1 MPKLLTS
8 RSCLP
13 LSYLDSN
20 GIGDQS
26 ATTRIFSARN
36 TFLEANLHGY
46 TFDQPLLIAT
56 SGADDE
62 RLFAIERVDT
72 GLYALCRLG
81 QWVTLKALE
90 KLHLLSQDR
99 PRLSKQRCT
108 EYINRGKLDWRRSF
122 AVESVTEVQNS
133 HRKKVGGP
141 SGKGVR
147 LCMGVPLRPALVPPA
162 TTIKQAPAGDTSNNL
177 ELKARADANG
187 DGNECFQ
194 PALPDPAEALATI
207 RAQYQ
212 EALYL
217 SRSSLA
223 YFAKGP
229 LSRARA
235 AFSGSSSPCEST
247 STLVQYLRSSILT
260 LAVMDQK
267 YKEALPSVVNA
278 LPAGNVSEDDTE
290 AVIAN
295 LQKRSRKSKKDKI
308 SKDGLYYGEE
318 INIARWWLNTY
329 GVSLESGLSSNRE
342 DALKELLLKQRA
354 RETQLQII
362 LVLETLALEASGLHQ
377 NKTVDLLD
385 VPVDG
390 AADTQTKKKK
400 GVKKPQ
406 DLNTQLDLLVDRL
419 SIWQSMRLEEAKDSA
434 SGSHTNVTKGL
445 SADDPANAD
454 LFKSFCVD
462 VVLPLLVSP
471 CT

>member
-1 MPKLLTS
+1 MPNLLTS

-13 LSYLDSN
+13 LSYLDLN

-26 ATTRIFSARN
+26 ANTRIFTSRN
-36 TFLEANLHGY
+36 AFLEANLYGD

-56 SGADDE
+56 SGANDE
-62 RLFAIERVDT
+62 RLFAIERFDT
-72 GLYALCRLG
+72 ELYALCRLG
-81 QWVTLKALE
+81 QWVNLKALQ
-90 KLHLLSQDR
+90 KLHSLSQIR
-99 PRLSKQRCT
+99 PPLSKQPCT
-108 EYINRGKLDWRRSF
+108 QHINRGESEWRRSF
-122 AVESVTEVQNS
+122 AVGSVSDFQNS

-141 SGKGVR
+141 SGRAVR
-147 LCMGVPLRPALVPPA
+147 LCMSVPQQPAFVPP
-162 TTIKQAPAGDTSNNL
+162 TSIIQQAADDSASKDL
-177 ELKARADANG
+177 ELKAGAVAKEIEDL
-187 DGNECFQ
+187 Q
-194 PALPDPAEALATI
+194 SALPDPAEALATI

-235 AFSGSSSPCEST
+235 AFSSSNSPNENT
-247 STLVQYLRSSILT
+247 LTLVQYLRSSILT

-267 YKEALPSVVNA
+267 YKDALPSVIDA

-295 LQKRSRKSKKDKI
+295 IQKKIRKSKKDKI
-308 SKDGLYYGEE
+308 SKDGLYHGEE
-318 INIARWWLNTY
+318 TNIARWWLNRY
-329 GVSLESGLSSNRE
+329 GENLEHGFSSNRE

-362 LVLETLALEASGLHQ
+362 LVLETLALEASGPHHDKDVEQ
-377 NKTVDLLD
+377 LD

-390 AADTQTKKKK
+390 AADTQAKKKK
-400 GVKKPQ
+400 RVKKPQ
-406 DLNTQLDLLVDRL
+406 DLNTQLDLLIDRL

-434 SGSHTNVTKGL
+434 PDSRTNVTQGL
-445 SADDPANAD
+445 SADETAD
-454 LFKSFCVD
+454 ADHLKSFCVD
-462 VVLPLLVSP
+462 IVLPL
-471 CT
+471 

>member
-13 LSYLDSN
+13 LSYLDSD

-26 ATTRIFSARN
+26 ASTRIFSARN
-36 TFLEANLHGY
+36 AFLEASLHGY

-56 SGADDE
+56 SGANDE
-62 RLFAIERVDT
+62 RLFAIERIDT

-81 QWVTLKALE
+81 QWVSLKALE
-90 KLHLLSQDR
+90 KLYLQSQDR
-99 PRLSKQRCT
+99 PPLSKQQRT
-108 EYINRGKLDWRRSF
+108 QYINRGESEWWRSF
-122 AVESVTEVQNS
+122 AVGSLSDTWNS
-133 HRKKVGGP
+133 HRKKVDGP
-141 SGKGVR
+141 SGKSIR
-147 LCMGVPLRPALVPPA
+147 LCMSVPQRPALVPPA
-162 TTIKQAPAGDTSNNL
+162 PIIQQVPDSDVSENLDPQAQAVAYGGEDL
-177 ELKARADANG
+177 
-187 DGNECFQ
+187 Q

-235 AFSGSSSPCEST
+235 AFSSSSSLNEGT
-247 STLVQYLRSSILT
+247 STLVQYLRSSIIP
-260 LAVMDQK
+260 LAIMDQK
-267 YKEALPSVVNA
+267 YKDALPSVINA

-295 LQKRSRKSKKDKI
+295 LQKKSRKAKKDKI
-308 SKDGLYYGEE
+308 SKDGLYHGEE
-318 INIARWWLNTY
+318 TNIARWWLNRYSADPEY
-329 GVSLESGLSSNRE
+329 GLGSNRE

-362 LVLETLALEASGLHQ
+362 LALETLALEASGLHQ
-377 NKTVDLLD
+377 NKDIDQVDF
-385 VPVDG
+385 PADG
-390 AADTQTKKKK
+390 AADTQAKKKK
-400 GVKKPQ
+400 RAKKPQ

-434 SGSHTNVTKGL
+434 SDPNTNGTKGL
-445 SADDPANAD
+445 SADETANAD
-454 LFKSFCVD
+454 HLKSFCVD
-462 VVLPLLVSP
+462 VVLPL
-471 CT
+471 

>member
-20 GIGDQS
+20 GLGDKS
-26 ATTRIFSARN
+26 ASTRIFSARN
-36 TFLEANLHGY
+36 ASLEANLDGY

-56 SGADDE
+56 SGAKDE
-62 RLFAIERVDT
+62 RLFAIERIDA

-90 KLHLLSQDR
+90 KLHLQSQDR
-99 PRLSKQRCT
+99 PPLSKQPCT
-108 EYINRGKLDWRRSF
+108 EYINRGESEWWRSF
-122 AVESVTEVQNS
+122 ALGSVSDVQS
-133 HRKKVGGP
+133 HHPKKVGGP
-141 SGKGVR
+141 SSKPVR
-147 LCMGVPLRPALVPPA
+147 LCMSVPQRPPPA
-162 TTIKQAPAGDTSNNL
+162 TIVQQAPDGDASGNL
-177 ELKARADANG
+177 ELQARAVANG
-187 DGNECFQ
+187 DEDLQ

-207 RAQYQ
+207 RAHYQ

-235 AFSGSSSPCEST
+235 AFSSSSNPTENT
-247 STLVQYLRSSILT
+247 LTLVQYLRSSILT

-267 YKEALPSVVNA
+267 YKDALPSVVNS

-290 AVIAN
+290 TVIAS
-295 LQKRSRKSKKDKI
+295 LQKKSRKSKKDKI
-308 SKDGLYYGEE
+308 SKDGLYHGED
-318 INIARWWLNTY
+318 INIARWWLNRY
-329 GVSLESGLSSNRE
+329 GVNLESGISSRE

-362 LVLETLALEASGLHQ
+362 LVLETLALEASGLHH
-377 NKTVDLLD
+377 NKDVDQLE
-385 VPVDG
+385 VPVDA

-400 GVKKPQ
+400 RAKKPQ
-406 DLNTQLDLLVDRL
+406 DLNTQLDLLIDRL

-434 SGSHTNVTKGL
+434 SDSHTNVTQGQ
-445 SADDPANAD
+445 SAHDGANAD
-454 LFKSFCVD
+454 HLKSFCVD
-462 VVLPLLVSP
+462 VVLPL
-471 CT
+471 